1 MPLIATQLLMT
12 NLCVLILCF
21 DVSYVSLIM
30 KRMHLGLSR
39 GQALKDPTIIIK

>member
-1 MPLIATQLLMT
+1 MPLIATRLLMT

-30 KRMHLGLSR
+30 AVNDKFVC
-39 GQALKDPTIIIK
+39 